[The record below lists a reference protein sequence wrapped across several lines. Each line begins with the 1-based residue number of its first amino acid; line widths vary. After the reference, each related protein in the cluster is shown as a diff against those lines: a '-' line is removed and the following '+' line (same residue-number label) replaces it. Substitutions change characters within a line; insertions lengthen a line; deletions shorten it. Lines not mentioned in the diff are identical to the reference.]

1 MRRQPLQGPKPLNRY
16 PIAIKKPPARWIH
29 LQMHLLFNLDPL
41 LRRYPNQDKM
51 LTGIKTAGDQ
61 LLVAQG
67 LQMADAGG
75 QGLGRGR
82 RKPQVFGPQAGGEGM
97 PP

>member
-1 MRRQPLQGPKPLNRY
+1 
-16 PIAIKKPPARWIH
+16 
-29 LQMHLLFNLDPL
+29 MHLLFNLDPL

-75 QGLGRGR
+75 QGFGCCRTSN
-82 RKPQVFGPQAGGEGM
+82 PQMFGPQPGGQGL
-97 PP
+97 PQ

>member
-1 MRRQPLQGPKPLNRY
+1 
-16 PIAIKKPPARWIH
+16 
-29 LQMHLLFNLDPL
+29 MHLLFNLDPL

-75 QGLGRGR
+75 QGFGRGR
-82 RKPQVFGPQAGGEGM
+82 TSNPQMFGPQPGGQGL
-97 PP
+97 PQ